1 MKERFGTFFSV
12 LTCATCSVLLS
23 SLLVA
28 ASFGPVQI

>member
-1 MKERFGTFFSV
+1 MKERFGKFLSV
-12 LTCATCSVLLS
+12 LTWATCSVLIS